1 MMRLEPHLRQLLLD
15 LPIVEGAT
23 FEDFLRDASN
33 AAALDAV
40 LAWPDWPSTALIVDG
55 PSGCGK
61 SHLGRIWAQ
70 RTDALWLPAAAVFA
84 QAQPIERLAPGAS
97 CVIDDVDLVEDDVL
111 LLQLY
116 NTIRE
121 GGGHLL
127 ATASAPLGAWL
138 PRLPDLASRLRTAW
152 TVHVSAPRDELL
164 AAVLVKQFRD
174 RQIDLPADVLAYL
187 LARMERSFAAARAIV
202 RALDHAS
209 LHAKRPITVPLA
221 RRVLELSETDA
232 EA

>member
-1 MMRLEPHLRQLLLD
+1 M
-15 LPIVEGAT
+15 
-23 FEDFLRDASN
+23 
-33 AAALDAV
+33 
-40 LAWPDWPSTALIVDG
+40 
-55 PSGCGK
+55 
-61 SHLGRIWAQ
+61 
-70 RTDALWLPAAAVFA
+70 
-84 QAQPIERLAPGAS
+84 
-97 CVIDDVDLVEDDVL
+97 
-111 LLQLY
+111 
-116 NTIRE
+116 
-121 GGGHLL
+121 
-127 ATASAPLGAWL
+127 
-138 PRLPDLASRLRTAW
+138 
-152 TVHVSAPRDELL
+152 HVSAPRDELL